1 MNLPWKGLFQTDG
14 YHPAEIE
21 DSLLLRVLVFF
32 TVTVAILATTQA
44 AESPLWLPL
53 LGVGGSLFGAWL
65 SWTRR
70 RAKNWWIKLILALMM
85 LVALA
90 SFLGEI
96 SDNPYDARIPLAHL
110 LIWLQVLHS
119 FDLPRRKDVFYSLW
133 VALILISVAATTSR
147 DVSFGIYVVVY
158 ALLSLASLMASH
170 LSSQHVKSAPKG
182 FWLKLSMPVIGLTV
196 LGSAALF
203 LVMPRYDG
211 MKLQTFPVSMRI
223 ESLPL
228 FNGQI
233 KNQSYPTRNGN
244 VGGNNNSIEN
254 QAQRKFDPMAYY
266 GFSTQLDLNY
276 RGKLSDEIV
285 MRVRSSRASYW
296 RGMAF
301 DKYDGLRWTMA
312 YPYKLT
318 RHGVSGVL
326 PMWIR
331 ESRELEKNIVRRERV
346 VQTFY
351 IEKDQSNLIFKA
363 PYAEQLYFPTDYVLR
378 DTYGSLRSP
387 IELFEDTTYTVV
399 SDIPHFSASKLN
411 KVTWKQVADFQ
422 KDPQTQLDPNY
433 LNISPKLPKRVV
445 DLAKKITEKTQT
457 PYEAVRALEDHLKQN
472 YPYNLEIPEFPE
484 NRDSIDYFLFNQKEG
499 YCEHFASS
507 LTIMAR
513 SLGLG
518 TRFVTGY
525 TSGRYNPMTG
535 YFEVRSSDAHGWV
548 EVYFPHH
555 GWVPF
560 DPTPGFVAALSQE
573 NMTEESSAGHFLD
586 YLKKIMPESWKKQ
599 FESLVG
605 NFINVLIA
613 GFNGVIAV
621 LTMLSLPTLGLLV
634 VVIIASVLGWVFLN
648 RHKATEQQTFKP
660 VYASDPDKREFV
672 TAYLSLIQHLCQQA
686 AQEPGATP
694 RESLAQLDALLD
706 PDAKQ
711 RLASLNE
718 RYYEIRYSQM
728 PFEQVELQEQT
739 RELKQLRTS
748 LKLLTPEVG

>member
-21 DSLLLRVLVFF
+21 DSLILRILVFL
-32 TVTVAILATTQA
+32 TITVAIGATAQA
-44 AESPLWLPL
+44 TESPIWLPV
-53 LGVGGSLFGAWL
+53 LGISGSLFGAWL
-65 SWTRR
+65 SWGRR

-90 SFLGEI
+90 NFLGEI

-147 DVSFGIYVVVY
+147 DVIFGIFVVAY
-158 ALLSLASLMASH
+158 ALLSLASLLASH
-170 LSSQHVKSAPKG
+170 LSSQHVKDIPKG
-182 FWLKLSMPVIGLTV
+182 FWWKLSLPVLGLTV
-196 LGSAALF
+196 LGSVLIF
-203 LVMPRYDG
+203 MVMPRYDG
-211 MKLQTFPVSMRI
+211 MKIQTFPVSMRI
-223 ESLPL
+223 QSLPF

-233 KNQSYPTRNGN
+233 KNDSYPNRTGN
-244 VGGNNNSIEN
+244 VGNTNNSIEN
-254 QAQRKFDPMAYY
+254 QARRKFDPNAYY

-276 RGKLSDEIV
+276 RGKLSDEVV

-301 DKYDGLRWTMA
+301 DTYDGLRWTMA
-312 YPYKLT
+312 YPFKLT
-318 RHGVSGVL
+318 RHGSGIL

-331 ESRELEKNIVRRERV
+331 ETRELDKNIVRRERV

-378 DTYGSLRSP
+378 DTYGSIRSP

-399 SDIPHFSASKLN
+399 SDIPIFSAEKLG
-411 KVTWKQVADFQ
+411 KITWKQVQEFQ
-422 KDPQTQLDPNY
+422 QRASSRIDENY
-433 LNISPKLPKRVV
+433 LKMPPKLPKRVI
-445 DLAKKITEKTQT
+445 DLTRKITAESKS
-457 PYEAVRALEDHLKQN
+457 PYEAVRAIELYLKQN
-472 YPYNLEIPEFPE
+472 YPYNLNIPEFPE
-484 NRDSIDYFLFNQKEG
+484 NRDSIDYFLFDQKQG

-507 LTIMAR
+507 LTVMAR

-560 DPTPGFVAALSQE
+560 DPTPGFVASLSQE
-573 NMTEESSAGHFLD
+573 NMTEESNAGHFLD

-599 FESLVG
+599 LESLG
-605 NFINVLIA
+605 ENFMKALVA
-613 GFNGVIAV
+613 GFTAVISA
-621 LTMLSLPTLGLLV
+621 LTLLPIPTLAMLV
-634 VVIIASVLGWVFLN
+634 AMIIVAVLGWVFWHRGKGN
-648 RHKATEQQTFKP
+648 TTETFSP
-660 VYASDPDKREFV
+660 VYATDPDKRAFV
-672 TAYLSLIQHLCQQA
+672 DAYLALIKQLCSQA
-686 AQEPGATP
+686 GYEPESTP
-694 RESLAQLDALLD
+694 RETLAQLKQLLAPADFTRLEALT
-706 PDAKQ
+706 
-711 RLASLNE
+711 S
-718 RYYEIRYSQM
+718 RYYEVRYAAE
-728 PFEQVELQEQT
+728 PVEQALLQDQT
-739 RELKQLRTS
+739 RELQNLRSS
-748 LKLLTPEVG
+748 LKLLTPGVS